1 MRSMPLM
8 MISLRRSAKATRRMI
23 TIRGAAHRADLE
35 ALVAPVRAADPLAVA
50 LEAAGAAAAALDHLV
65 RASPTSLATMV
76 VCPTS
81 WTCHG
86 R

>member
-1 MRSMPLM
+1 MT
-8 MISLRRSAKATRRMI
+8 INLRRSAKATRRMI

-35 ALVAPVRAADPLAVA
+35 ALVAPVRAADPLAAALVA
-50 LEAAGAAAAALDHLV
+50 EAAAAALDPLV
-65 RASPTSLATMV
+65 RASPTSSATMV
-76 VCPTS
+76 ASPMS